1 MPIVDSFIAELDREA
16 GITRRVLERV
26 PEDKLKWQPHPKS
39 MSLGQ
44 LALHIAALPG
54 HLAEVFSLESWERPD
69 MGERAEP
76 ASKDEILSSFETAL
90 EKARKNLGSWDDATA
105 QASWSLTKNG
115 EALLSAP
122 RIGMVRSIMMNHAY
136 HHRGQLAVY
145 LRMLNVPVP
154 SIYGPSADENPFA

>member
-1 MPIVDSFIAELDREA
+1 MPIVDSFIVELDREA

-26 PEDKLKWQPHPKS
+26 PEEKLKWQPHPKS

-44 LALHIAALPG
+44 LALHIAMLPG
-54 HLAEVFSLESWERPD
+54 HLAEVFSLDSWERPE
-69 MGERAEP
+69 MGVRAEP

-90 EKARKNLGSWDDATA
+90 EKARKTLGSWDDARA
-105 QASWSLTKNG
+105 QASWSLTKDG

-122 RIGMVRSIMMNHAY
+122 RIGMVRSLMMNHAY